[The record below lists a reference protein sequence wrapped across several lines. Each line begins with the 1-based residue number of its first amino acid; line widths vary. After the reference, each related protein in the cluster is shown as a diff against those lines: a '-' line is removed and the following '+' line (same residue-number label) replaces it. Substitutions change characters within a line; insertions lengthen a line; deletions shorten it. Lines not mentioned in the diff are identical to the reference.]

1 MGIITSHKLL
11 TRSWTADVAAIE
23 TGIERFKRDRAVTN
37 DCHVALFEIERD
49 AQLHVNVTHRRPTKT
64 LGGWAGP
71 AIMPTGFV
79 HNRRFS
85 DSEPSAIIG
94 QIRRMVFAGP
104 A

>member
-1 MGIITSHKLL
+1 MGIITSQKLL

-23 TGIERFKRDRAVTN
+23 KGIERFMRDRVPTN

-49 AQLHVNVTHRRPTKT
+49 ADLHVNITHKRPTRT
-64 LGGWAGP
+64 PRGWAGP
-71 AIMPTGFV
+71 AMMPSGFV

-85 DSEPSAIIG
+85 ASEPNAIVG